1 MREVDKT
8 QKYPLFLLLLYIFM
22 SCSSNR
28 EIVSK
33 PIIFDDK
40 RQALTLEYLKNH
52 YGIVQDDPTITPRI
66 IVLHWTE
73 IPSLEKTFEAFHNP
87 KLPDFRSNIKSAS
100 LLNVS
105 SQFVVDQNGDIYS
118 LMPENYMARHVI
130 GLNHCAI
137 GIENV
142 GGTADMPLTKA
153 QIKANAWLVEYLS
166 NKYPID
172 YLIGHFEYTNF
183 ENHELWLEKN
193 DGYRTLKKDPGIAF
207 LEAVKKRVNHLN
219 LKQTPSK

>member
-193 DGYRTLKKDPGIAF
+193 DGYRTLKKDPGTAF